1 MSSPY
6 SILRITPDA
15 TPEQI
20 EEAYYRMRRLISS
33 GAKEREIQKAYA
45 TLMDPMRKAIA
56 DMQFQKAASVQQQGA
71 RSGGSWLQRLLRK

>member
-6 SILRITPDA
+6 SILRIKPDA

-33 GAKEREIQKAYA
+33 GAKEREIQTAYA
-45 TLMDPMRKAIA
+45 TLMDPIRKAIA
-56 DMQFQKAASVQQQGA
+56 DMQVQRAASAGENTA
-71 RSGGSWLQRLLRK
+71 PRGGSWLQRLLRK